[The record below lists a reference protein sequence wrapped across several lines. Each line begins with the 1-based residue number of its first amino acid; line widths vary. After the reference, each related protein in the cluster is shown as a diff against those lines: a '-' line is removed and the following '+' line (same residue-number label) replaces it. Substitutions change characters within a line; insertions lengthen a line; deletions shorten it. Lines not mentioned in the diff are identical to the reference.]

1 MTTTTDDGGMYGQLP
16 TCFGS
21 TPSPQTQAENCCDS
35 CPVGDACAIDPG
47 PACDIPVEADLTR
60 HKLVY
65 LGSPYTKYRTG
76 LDAAFRDVAAIAAQ
90 MLHEG
95 VRVYSPIAHT
105 HPIAI
110 HGNLDPRNHDIWL
123 PFDQAMMDAA
133 DAMCIA
139 DMDGWRE
146 SYGVQ
151 YEIDY
156 FRRQGK
162 PVYFRAASGE
172 ASLYNG

>member
-1 MTTTTDDGGMYGQLP
+1 MTDGGMYGQLP
-16 TCFGS
+16 M
-21 TPSPQTQAENCCDS
+21 
-35 CPVGDACAIDPG
+35 DPG
-47 PACDIPVEADLTR
+47 PTGIPVEADLTR

-65 LGSPYTKYRTG
+65 LGSPYTKYEAG
-76 LDAAFRDVAAIAAQ
+76 LDAAFRDVSAFAA
-90 MLHEG
+90 MLLQDG

-110 HGNLDPRNHDIWL
+110 YGNLDPRNHDIWM

-139 DMDGWRE
+139 DMSGWRE

-151 YEIDY
+151 FEIAY
-156 FRRQGK
+156 FRAAGK
-162 PVYFRAASGE
+162 PVYFCTASGE
-172 ASLYNG
+172 VSEYFC